1 MNNTWILV
9 ASSYGSKRQSR
20 LKELRDELKHR
31 VRHIV
36 DKYGWDEKA
45 KSDPATKV
53 LYRRRS
59 ISSDSW
65 ADLDAEVN
73 SQLIS

>member
-20 LKELRDELKHR
+20 LKELRDELKHS

-45 KSDPATKV
+45 KSDPATSTLSTKINIV
-53 LYRRRS
+53 
-59 ISSDSW
+59 
-65 ADLDAEVN
+65 
-73 SQLIS
+73 